1 MKIAGVEGVLGILLV
16 SGFMI
21 GTEGSLM
28 VLVRSTGGTY
38 LAHAQLPVVR
48 VLLWL

>member
-1 MKIAGVEGVLGILLV
+1 MKIASGVEVALRGLLV
-16 SGFMI
+16 PLKI
-21 GTEGSLM
+21 GTEGSFM
-28 VLVRSTGGTY
+28 ALVRSTGITY